1 MPIKTSIIST
11 AVACAFGFVSIVAHA
26 EKADSQKQAK
36 IDAEYYV
43 MTDGGK
49 SKKLTGNVELSRGS
63 LLIKAESGIETETE
77 DGGGSV
83 VLIGGASGQVMF
95 RQKRDGG
102 ADLWIEGFAD
112 RVEYDKKTEVVKFI
126 SKAKVRY
133 IDQKKVTQEQLAEFL
148 SYDSLLDVFVATN
161 SSTGKRVPGAGRASI
176 TTEPKQSK
184 STQN

>member
-1 MPIKTSIIST
+1 MPIKYSLISAAIAST
-11 AVACAFGFVSIVAHA
+11 LGLAHLPAYA

-49 SKKLTGNVELSRGS
+49 SKKLTGNVELTRGT
-63 LLIKAESGIETETE
+63 LLIKAENAIETETD

-83 VLIGGASGQVMF
+83 VLTGGSTGQVMF

-112 RVEYDKKTEVVKFI
+112 RIEYDKKTEVVKFI

-133 IDQKKVTQEQLAEFL
+133 LDQKKVTQEQLAEFL
-148 SYDSLLDVFVATN
+148 SYDSLNDVFIATN
-161 SSTGKRVPGAGRASI
+161 SSTGKRVPGAGRATI
-176 TTEPKQSK
+176 TTEPKQTK
-184 STQN
+184 PKQN